1 MNNIAT
7 GIAVADTGELV
18 KTYDKQKAAYL
29 GNPGPSYE
37 QRIDDL
43 KQLKRMLMKHSREI
57 KEAINT
63 DYGCRS
69 NIESN
74 LADIGSSAAIIR
86 DISRN
91 LKKWMRPQKRRA
103 GAIFM
108 GAKARVIPQP
118 LGIVGVIV
126 PWNFPVYL
134 SIPPIATAFAAGNRC
149 MVKMSEN
156 SRNLARVLMDISP
169 KYFPEEKLAFFDETG
184 GVGIEFSK
192 LPFDLMM
199 FTGSPNTAKAVMA
212 SAAQN
217 LTPVILELGG
227 KNPVIVDPD
236 YPLDKAVERIVCAKQ
251 ANAGQICLNVDYVFL
266 HESQV
271 EEFVRLMK
279 SSTKRMIPDINS
291 QYFTAIIDDKSVN
304 RLEGM
309 LKDAHEKGARVIN
322 LSDQEVNREDKK
334 FPFHLVLDP
343 TPDMQISQRETFGPI
358 TTVRTYKTPKE
369 VIDYVNAGERPLG
382 FYVFSKNKQ
391 LTGKYI
397 SETMSGGV
405 TVNDVGLHA
414 APNDLPF
421 GGVGH
426 SGMGHY
432 HGYDGFTS
440 FSKMR
445 PVLYQAKYSVVNM
458 LAPPYKGWI
467 KNMLDK

>member
-1 MNNIAT
+1 
-7 GIAVADTGELV
+7 
-18 KTYDKQKAAYL
+18 
-29 GNPGPSYE
+29 
-37 QRIDDL
+37 
-43 KQLKRMLMKHSREI
+43 
-57 KEAINT
+57 
-63 DYGCRS
+63 
-69 NIESN
+69 
-74 LADIGSSAAIIR
+74 
-86 DISRN
+86 
-91 LKKWMRPQKRRA
+91 
-103 GAIFM
+103 
-108 GAKARVIPQP
+108 
-118 LGIVGVIV
+118 
-126 PWNFPVYL
+126 
-134 SIPPIATAFAAGNRC
+134 
-149 MVKMSEN
+149 
-156 SRNLARVLMDISP
+156 
-169 KYFPEEKLAFFDETG
+169 
-184 GVGIEFSK
+184 
-192 LPFDLMM
+192 
-199 FTGSPNTAKAVMA
+199 
-212 SAAQN
+212 
-217 LTPVILELGG
+217 
-227 KNPVIVDPD
+227 
-236 YPLDKAVERIVCAKQ
+236 
-251 ANAGQICLNVDYVFL
+251 L